1 MDDQLEPRVSDE
13 DRETAPPVSARAI
26 AEAIYVAAI
35 AMQGAAYGKAD
46 LEKAGRAVDALISHG
61 WGPKLTVSRADIV
74 RRTASAGDPN
84 IAYEHTVTELR
95 AFGIEVTS
103 G

>member
-1 MDDQLEPRVSDE
+1 MDDQLEPRVSDD
-13 DRETAPPVSARAI
+13 DRE
-26 AEAIYVAAI
+26 AAI
-35 AMQGAAYGKAD
+35 QVTALALAHGNDLQVTRRRVQDAKAVVKD
-46 LEKAGRAVDALISHG
+46 LISHG